1 MVRGESLKEL
11 LELIVFFL
19 VNHSHPFSQLPPYKE
34 AKYGDATISKSDIT
48 AEFAQYSSKVLNTN
62 IRIN

>member
-11 LELIVFFL
+11 LEMIVSFL
-19 VNHSHPFSQLPPYKE
+19 VNHSHPFSQKPPYNE
-34 AKYGDATISKSDIT
+34 AENITKSDIT
-48 AEFAQYSSKVLNTN
+48 SELAQFNSKVLNPN